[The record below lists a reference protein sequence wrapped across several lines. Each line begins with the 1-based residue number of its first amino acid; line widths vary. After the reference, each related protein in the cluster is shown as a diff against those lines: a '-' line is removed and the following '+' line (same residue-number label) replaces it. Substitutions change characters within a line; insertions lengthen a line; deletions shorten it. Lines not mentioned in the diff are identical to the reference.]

1 MIQKI
6 KIIKT
11 LIIIF
16 SLSLSFSA
24 NAQTVE
30 EIIKGRKAM
39 FSENYQNAKKIS
51 ILLKSKRIEEAKPLM
66 KKISDNYIKL
76 LDYFPENAK
85 EGFKTGA
92 LPSIW
97 ENKDE
102 FNALMKK
109 ASDDMIKLAKAIDT
123 AEDLRENV
131 YVRESL
137 ETSQLSAKSGT
148 RFRSVS
154 KETNP
159 PKIST
164 TMAADVVSEVRCGS
178 KVGGSA
184 HNLLNTP
191 PASISE
197 PTDASA
203 IVLISDFSLGT
214 EEDIGD
220 VDSDEEMAPS

>member
-16 SLSLSFSA
+16 SLCFPFTA

-51 ILLKSKRIEEAKPLM
+51 ILLKSKKIEEAKPLM

-76 LDYFPENAK
+76 LDYFPENTK

-109 ASDDMIKLAKAIDT
+109 ASDDMIKLAKAIET
-123 AEDLRENV
+123 AEDLRAAQKELMWSNCTACH
-131 YVRESL
+131 S
-137 ETSQLSAKSGT
+137 
-148 RFRSVS
+148 RFR
-154 KETNP
+154 
-159 PKIST
+159 
-164 TMAADVVSEVRCGS
+164 
-178 KVGGSA
+178 
-184 HNLLNTP
+184 
-191 PASISE
+191 
-197 PTDASA
+197 
-203 IVLISDFSLGT
+203 
-214 EEDIGD
+214 
-220 VDSDEEMAPS
+220 APH

>member
-16 SLSLSFSA
+16 SLSFSFSA

-51 ILLKSKRIEEAKPLM
+51 ILLKSKKIEEAKPLM

-76 LDYFPENAK
+76 LDYFPENTK

-102 FNALMKK
+102 FNTLMKK
-109 ASDDMIKLAKAIDT
+109 ASDDMIKLTKAIET
-123 AEDLRENV
+123 ADNLKTIQKELMWSNCTACH
-131 YVRESL
+131 S
-137 ETSQLSAKSGT
+137 K
-148 RFRSVS
+148 FR
-154 KETNP
+154 
-159 PKIST
+159 
-164 TMAADVVSEVRCGS
+164 
-178 KVGGSA
+178 
-184 HNLLNTP
+184 
-191 PASISE
+191 
-197 PTDASA
+197 
-203 IVLISDFSLGT
+203 
-214 EEDIGD
+214 
-220 VDSDEEMAPS
+220 APH